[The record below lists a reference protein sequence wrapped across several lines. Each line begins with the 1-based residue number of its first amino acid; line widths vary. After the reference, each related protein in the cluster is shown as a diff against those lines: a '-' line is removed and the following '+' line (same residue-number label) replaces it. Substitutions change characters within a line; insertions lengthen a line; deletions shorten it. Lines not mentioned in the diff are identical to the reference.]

1 MSEVIVLHQRA
12 NPASGLNDDTLS
24 HYYQQLASIESAL
37 GNDRAA
43 VEAAMS
49 SIICWSSQH
58 AARSPAIELMK
69 VIVRSTKNLDALVSQ
84 LDAETKKSG
93 QDNPILRKAIGQ
105 ILQERSQHA
114 KAIEQ
119 FKLAL
124 ELQRNDR
131 ETHQA
136 LIASF
141 DASDN
146 QAAASVQLRKLI
158 DLMPNERTLYSQLA
172 DRLKDDPA
180 QAERAATSIIE
191 SSPNEAESHQAYA
204 ERLQSL
210 NRWSDAIPHWQQVAR
225 YRKLEPTGL
234 LKLAEAQLHEKQFDA
249 AKVTLKTL
257 QSTSWPARFSDVE
270 EQIRNLSNQLP
281 NRE

>member
-1 MSEVIVLHQRA
+1 M
-12 NPASGLNDDTLS
+12 
-24 HYYQQLASIESAL
+24 
-37 GNDRAA
+37 
-43 VEAAMS
+43 
-49 SIICWSSQH
+49 
-58 AARSPAIELMK
+58 
-69 VIVRSTKNLDALVSQ
+69 
-84 LDAETKKSG
+84 
-93 QDNPILRKAIGQ
+93 
-105 ILQERSQHA
+105 
-114 KAIEQ
+114 
-119 FKLAL
+119 
-124 ELQRNDR
+124 
-131 ETHQA
+131 
-136 LIASF
+136 
-141 DASDN
+141 
-146 QAAASVQLRKLI
+146 RKLI